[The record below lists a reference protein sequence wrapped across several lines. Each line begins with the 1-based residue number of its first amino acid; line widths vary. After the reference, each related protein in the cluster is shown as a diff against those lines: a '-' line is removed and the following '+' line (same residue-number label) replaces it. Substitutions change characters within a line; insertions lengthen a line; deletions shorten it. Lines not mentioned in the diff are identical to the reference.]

1 MRLKPNL
8 TDFHYNVLRLLKEGH
23 SQAIHG
29 DTISQI
35 LGIDRRSIRG
45 YIEDLTMN
53 GYAVCNYGDGKG
65 YFLPETAEELE
76 RMIRKNASYKNK
88 FLRKD
93 YALKTALKRFMYS
106 PDTLTIDTEK
116 QPQITEN

>member
-8 TDFHYNVLRLLKEGH
+8 TDYHYNVLGLLKEGH
-23 SQAIHG
+23 AQAIHG
-29 DTISQI
+29 DTISQL

-93 YALKTALKRFMYS
+93 YALKTALKRFVYS
-106 PDTLTIDTEK
+106 PNTLTATAE
-116 QPQITEN
+116 